1 MLTRINNDHGV
12 TQDGKMWAISDQSQT
27 VNGRRASLIYT
38 VPVAGGAPKSLTEQ
52 GPSYFHGWSP
62 DGKTLTYCAERNGN
76 FDVYTISVDGGPE
89 KRLTTAEGKD
99 DGPEF
104 SPDGQYI
111 YFNSERSGET
121 QIWRMKADGSE
132 QEQVTQRRSGKLVSA
147 RLAERPP
154 AGVPHLREGC
164 RRSSGEQGSRAARDG
179 SEDGEDRRAG
189 DSSSAVRAR
198 STCRH
203 GRPTASTWRLS
214 AIRWSASRIGEL
226 VNW

>member
-1 MLTRINNDHGV
+1 
-12 TQDGKMWAISDQSQT
+12 
-27 VNGRRASLIYT
+27 LIYT
-38 VPVAGGAPKSLTEQ
+38 VPVAGGAPKRLTEQ

-111 YFNSERSGET
+111 YFNSERNGGT

-132 QEQVTQRRSGKLVSA
+132 QEQVPTTIRKTGFP
-147 RLAERPP
+147 LAERPP
-154 AGVPHLREGC
+154 AGVPHHEKGAGIIREQVALRIMDLKMGKVDVLATL
-164 RRSSGEQGSRAARDG
+164 SAA
-179 SEDGEDRRAG
+179 
-189 DSSSAVRAR
+189 RAR
-198 STCRH
+198 STCRP
-203 GRPTASTWRLS
+203 GRPTVSTWRLS
-214 AIRWSASRIGEL
+214 VTR
-226 VNW
+226 